1 MAGPKG
7 TYSGLQA
14 KRREKQRISTARS
27 KARLKK
33 LGRSRG
39 TTGGNRIKI
48 LG

>member
-1 MAGPKG
+1 MGKKH

-14 KRREKQRISTARS
+14 KRREKQRITTMRS

-39 TTGGNRIKI
+39 TTGGTRIRI
-48 LG
+48 LP